1 MGMKEDKSERG
12 ERGGGDME
20 CQQPVDV
27 AKIPHRS
34 RMNWR

>member
-1 MGMKEDKSERG
+1 MKEDASERWERSGG
-12 ERGGGDME
+12 EDME
-20 CQQPVDV
+20 CQQPDVDV